1 MEKYSIELVEQYPKL
16 NLYSIK
22 FNGNKYTEIEDFVLR
37 YENNEKYKEDL
48 DVILSWL
55 DNIIQK
61 GALERYFRPESV
73 YGSGVKAIPI
83 EINNLR
89 LYCIRLAD
97 NILIV
102 GNGGVKDSDKWQNS
116 STLSPMVNLLEK
128 TERCIKS
135 RLKNGSLRIE
145 SNGELTGNLIFTKK

>member
-61 GALERYFRPESV
+61 VP
-73 YGSGVKAIPI
+73 
-83 EINNLR
+83 
-89 LYCIRLAD
+89 
-97 NILIV
+97 
-102 GNGGVKDSDKWQNS
+102 
-116 STLSPMVNLLEK
+116 
-128 TERCIKS
+128 
-135 RLKNGSLRIE
+135 
-145 SNGELTGNLIFTKK
+145 